1 MKWNLYKKEKFLE
14 PLKFSNGKTQKDV
27 VEEILK
33 EIEKGERVIF
43 IHGKCGT
50 GKSAIALNLAKEIG
64 KTSIVVPGKNLQQ
77 QYKKDYENEKYI
89 LKENNEKLKISVIT
103 GRKNHKCKFLEDN
116 KEFFSESKQEKN
128 SSLLDIF
135 SKKRDSLNK
144 EISDDS
150 SADNNKLPCKIE
162 IKEKNMWKIREYLKQ
177 NKKVNIK
184 NFEKI
189 SDVKRMSI
197 APICP
202 YWSPVFPEEYEINLE
217 AEKKKYLGLNN
228 TMFTYYKRK
237 PGCSFYEQFQSHI
250 DSDVIVFNSLK
261 YQLESLMNRKP
272 ATEVEIIDECDEFLD
287 SFSNIKKINVD
298 RLLNSLNSLY
308 LEDIDIEKVKEMQ
321 DILIHLKKDK
331 RVNES
336 KENSKILKLRE
347 TGIYDLF
354 KILLEDEK
362 LLKNIDEESYVFDV
376 ENIAKMFKEFFNET
390 FIIFEEKNES
400 LIANIVTI
408 NLSKKFSELLN
419 KNKILVLM
427 SGTLHSKE
435 VLRDIFGIENFKI
448 IEAETKHQ
456 GKIKIKRKG
465 NEKNCKYSNFYN
477 GSTTRGEYL
486 KNLDECVESGK
497 KPCLVQINGYNDLPS
512 EEEIK
517 ELNLKNLINKEKL
530 KKLQFEDKT
539 GERVKEFKLGK
550 FDVLFTTKDSRGVDF
565 PGEECNSVVFTKY
578 PNPDVK
584 DPFWKI
590 LSKTKPTQYWK
601 FYKDKAKREVYQKVY
616 RGLRSEKDY
625 VEVLSPDSRVLE
637 EFEEMEKEKNI
648 L

>member
-1 MKWNLYKKEKFLE
+1 MEWNLYKKGEFLE

-77 QYKKDYENEKYI
+77 QYKKDYEDEKYI
-89 LKENNEKLKISVIT
+89 LKENKEKLKISVIT

-116 KEFFSESKQEKN
+116 KEFFSNSKQEKN
-128 SSLLDIF
+128 TSLLDVF
-135 SKKRDSLNK
+135 SKKRNSIKK
-144 EISDDS
+144 EISEDS

-162 IKEKNMWKIREYLKQ
+162 IKEKNIGKIREYLKQ

-189 SDVKRMSI
+189 SDIKRMSI
-197 APICP
+197 APVCP

-217 AEKKKYLGLNN
+217 AEKKKYYGLNN
-228 TMFTYYKRK
+228 IIYNYYKRK
-237 PGCSFYEQFQSHI
+237 SGCEFYEQFQSYI
-250 DSDVIVFNSLK
+250 SSDVIVFNSLK

-272 ATEVEIIDECDEFLD
+272 STEIEIIDECDEFLD
-287 SFSNIKKINVD
+287 SFSNIKKINLD
-298 RLLNSLNSLY
+298 RFLNSLNPLY
-308 LEDIDIEKVKEMQ
+308 LEDINIEKVKEMQ
-321 DILIHLKKDK
+321 EILIHLKKDK
-331 RVNES
+331 KVKES
-336 KENSKILKLRE
+336 IENSKILRLKE

-362 LLKNIDEESYVFDV
+362 LLKNVDEESYIFEI
-376 ENIAKMFKEFFNET
+376 ENIAKMFKEFFSET

-408 NLSKKFSELLN
+408 NLSKKFSNLLN
-419 KNKILVLM
+419 KNKILILM
-427 SGTLHSKE
+427 SGTLHSRE
-435 VLRDIFGIENFKI
+435 VLKEMFGIENFKI

-456 GKIKIKRKG
+456 GIIKIKRLG
-465 NEKNCKYSNFYN
+465 NEKNCKYSNFFN
-477 GSTTRGEYL
+477 GTINREEYL
-486 KNLDECVESGK
+486 KNLDNCVESGK
-497 KPCLVQINGYNDLPS
+497 KPCLVHINGFNDLPS
-512 EEEIK
+512 DYEIEK
-517 ELNLKNLINKEKL
+517 LNLKNLIDKRKL
-530 KKLQFEDKT
+530 KELQFEDKT
-539 GERVKEFKLGK
+539 GERVNEFKSGE
-550 FDVLFTTKDSRGVDF
+550 FDVLFTTRDSRGIDF

-590 LSKTKPTQYWK
+590 LNKTKPLQYWK
-601 FYKDKAKREVYQKVY
+601 FYKDKAKREVYQKIY

-625 VEVLSPDSRVLE
+625 VEILSPDSRVLE
-637 EFEEMEKEKNI
+637 AFEEMEKNN
-648 L
+648 

>member
-1 MKWNLYKKEKFLE
+1 MEWNLYKRGEFLE

-77 QYKKDYENEKYI
+77 QYKEDYENEKYI

-116 KEFFSESKQEKN
+116 KKFFSESKQEKDSN
-128 SSLLDIF
+128 LLDIF
-135 SKKRDSLNK
+135 SKKRNSINEEL
-144 EISDDS
+144 SDDS

-162 IKEKNMWKIREYLKQ
+162 IKEKNMGKIREYLKQ

-184 NFEKI
+184 NFEKV
-189 SDVKRMSI
+189 SDVKRMSV
-197 APICP
+197 APVCP

-237 PGCSFYEQFQSHI
+237 PGCKFYEQFQYYI
-250 DSDVIVFNSLK
+250 NSDVIVFNSLK
-261 YQLESLMNRKP
+261 YQLESLINRKP
-272 ATEVEIIDECDEFLD
+272 TTELEIIDECDEFLD
-287 SFSNIKKINVD
+287 SFSNIKKLNVD
-298 RLLNSLNSLY
+298 RLLNSLNPLY
-308 LEDIDIEKVKEMQ
+308 LEDINIEKIKEMQ
-321 DILIHLKKDK
+321 DILMHLKKDK
-331 RVNES
+331 RVKES

-362 LLKNIDEESYVFDV
+362 LLKNVDEENYVFDI

-390 FIIFEEKNES
+390 FIIFEEKHES
-400 LIANIVTI
+400 LVANIVTI

-427 SGTLHSKE
+427 SGTLHSRDVLKE
-435 VLRDIFGIENFKI
+435 VFGIENFKI
-448 IEAETKHQ
+448 IEAENKHQ
-456 GKIKIKRKG
+456 GEIKIKRIG
-465 NEKNCKYSNFYN
+465 IEKNCKYSNFFN
-477 GSTTRGEYL
+477 GTTNREEYL
-486 KNLDECVESGK
+486 KNLDKCVEFGK
-497 KPCLVQINGYNDLPS
+497 KPCLVQVNGYNDLPS
-512 EEEIK
+512 NYEIEK
-517 ELNLKNLINKEKL
+517 LNLKNLIDKEKL
-530 KKLQFEDKT
+530 KELQFEDKT
-539 GERVKEFKLGK
+539 GERVKEFKSGK
-550 FDVLFTTKDSRGVDF
+550 FNVLFTTRDSRGVDF
-565 PGEECNSVVFTKY
+565 PKEECNSIVFTKY

-584 DPFWKI
+584 NPFWKI
-590 LSKTKPTQYWK
+590 LNKTKPEQYWK
-601 FYKDKAKREVYQKVY
+601 FYKDKAKREVYQKIY

-625 VEVLSPDSRVLE
+625 VEVLSPDSRVLDS
-637 EFEEMEKEKNI
+637 FEEMENN
-648 L
+648 